1 MIWKLLLTALVIA
14 GALYTVRGRQ
24 QRMEQVARASA
35 LAAPPP
41 RSAPRLVK
49 VGAALLVVI
58 MVAGAG
64 FYLFHQWRDAYQI
77 VSVRVIDTRSGQ
89 TVTYQAYK
97 GDIEGRRFITTRGVV
112 VSLAEVERMELGGE

>member
-1 MIWKLLLTALVIA
+1 M
-14 GALYTVRGRQ
+14 
-24 QRMEQVARASA
+24 
-35 LAAPPP
+35 
-41 RSAPRLVK
+41 
-49 VGAALLVVI
+49 GAALLVVI